1 MNIGGLL
8 SVHQFVSHITGAS
21 GVFARA
27 LHLSEWQAAASAL
40 SFPLF
45 FLFGSFLSGAFI
57 EVRRRKDLPPIYLWV
72 TLLISLIYLLIAAL
86 GSSGFL
92 GQFGEPLEGVQD
104 FVVVALLCLAC
115 GIQNALFTQ
124 ASGAVVRTTHLTGIT
139 TDLGI
144 GLARVLFKTD
154 EHHKEMTANKLRIG
168 IILSFLAGSLFGVP
182 LFFEWEFATFL
193 LPAAMS
199 FFICLRL
206 YRSRKRYEVVP
217 NLDKSS

>member
-1 MNIGGLL
+1 MNVGGLL
-8 SVHQFVSHITGAS
+8 SVHHFVSHITGSS
-21 GVFARA
+21 GIFAKA
-27 LHLSEWQAAASAL
+27 LHFNEWQEAASAL

-57 EVRRRKDLPPIYLWV
+57 EVRRRKGLPPIYLGV
-72 TLLISLIYLLIAAL
+72 TLLISLIYLLITGL

-92 GQFGEPLEGVQD
+92 GQFGEPLEGLQD

-154 EHHKEMTANKLRIG
+154 GHRDEMTANKLRLG
-168 IILSFLAGSLFGVP
+168 ILLSFLAGSIIGVP
-182 LFFEWEFATFL
+182 LFIEWEFATFM
-193 LPAAMS
+193 LPFAMS
-199 FFICLRL
+199 FFISMRL
-206 YRSRKRYEVVP
+206 FWSRRPHEV
-217 NLDKSS
+217 NQI